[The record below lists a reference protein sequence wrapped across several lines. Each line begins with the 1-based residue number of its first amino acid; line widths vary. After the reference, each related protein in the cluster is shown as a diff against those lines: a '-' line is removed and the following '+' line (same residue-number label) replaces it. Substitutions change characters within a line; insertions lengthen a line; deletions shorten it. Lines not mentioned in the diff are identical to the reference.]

1 MLAVIG
7 KCVDKEPEPEPE
19 PPATAW
25 DRMCDHAR
33 GVSCGNLRPVAR
45 EDSRGRAGGSYCIH
59 TSLESA
65 ASWMHELYVGKTFRT
80 TGRVC

>member
-1 MLAVIG
+1 VLAVIG

-19 PPATAW
+19 P
-25 DRMCDHAR
+25 
-33 GVSCGNLRPVAR
+33 
-45 EDSRGRAGGSYCIH
+45 DSRGRAGGSYCIH